1 MANLL
6 ESSAT
11 TATTSPSYYT
21 DYLSN
26 LATKG
31 TAAASNAQFAGA
43 QPLQEKAFA
52 DVAGAGSAYKPTL
65 EAAGQTLS
73 QAAGSTAPL
82 SAATP
87 YLTDATSDPSQAAQ
101 SYMTP
106 YIQSVVNAL
115 GDTGAR
121 NIRQNLSPL
130 ATAAAV
136 GSGQFGSKRG
146 AEVLGQTE
154 ANANRDILNA
164 QSAALNT
171 GYQNALTAATQ
182 QNQIA
187 GQAGTT
193 ASNAADATQRNLGT
207 IGTEQSQLAG
217 QNQALGL
224 SDVNALA
231 TLGGQQQTI
240 AQNKENFPLT
250 TLSTLSGIMAGQQ
263 VPTTQTQTAS
273 QAPLS
278 LLASGT
284 TGLAGLF
291 QPMTDSKGNAMLDA
305 AGNAITKYSSLVGGL
320 SGAGDAVKSWFSDVP
335 KVNPKGINTPSLPPG
350 DTPTYDSSGTYIGY
364 YDSDGVYHEI

>member
-1 MANLL
+1 MSNLL
-6 ESSAT
+6 ESNAT

-207 IGTEQSQLAG
+207 IGTAQSQLAG

-250 TLSTLSGIMAGQQ
+250 TLSTLSGLMAGQNI
-263 VPTTQTQTAS
+263 PTTQTQTAS
-273 QAPLS
+273 ASPLS

-291 QPMTDSKGNAMLDA
+291 QPMTDANGKAMVDS
-305 AGNAITKYSSLVGGL
+305 AGNAITKYSSLMGGL
-320 SGAGDAVKSWFSDVP
+320 SGMSKAAGSLYDKITGSDQTSA
-335 KVNPKGINTPSLPPG
+335 NSMTIISSQDNEDGTTT
-350 DTPTYDSSGTYIGY
+350 DTFADGHTQTRPT
-364 YDSDGVYHEI
+364 